1 MATRCRG
8 SVAISRVWG
17 RSTRSGCRRCW
28 GETFVK
34 LIIAE
39 GKDVRNVTHI
49 GRNLTAEQRTALL
62 ASDRECSAA
71 GCHKRGYLEIDHVIE
86 VSRDGPTE
94 LANLEYLCYPHHKEK
109 TQRYNKGKTFKRKR
123 AEPAADAAPPQR
135 EQSST
140 AKPRN
145 KPPPRE

>member
-1 MATRCRG
+1 ML
-8 SVAISRVWG
+8 
-17 RSTRSGCRRCW
+17 

-34 LIIAE
+34 LIIAD

-49 GRNLTAEQRTALL
+49 GRNITAEQRTALL
-62 ASDRECSAA
+62 ATDRECSAA

-109 TQRYNKGKTFKRKR
+109 TQRYNRGKSFKRK
-123 AEPAADAAPPQR
+123 PAAKPTADAAPPPTKQP
-135 EQSST
+135 ST

>member
-1 MATRCRG
+1 MQALL
-8 SVAISRVWG
+8 
-17 RSTRSGCRRCW
+17 

-34 LIIAE
+34 LIIAD

-62 ASDRECSAA
+62 AGDRECSAA

-86 VSRDGPTE
+86 VSRQGPTE
-94 LANLEYLCYPHHKEK
+94 LANLEYLCYHHHKEK
-109 TQRYNKGKTFKRKR
+109 TQRYNRGKSFKRKPT
-123 AEPAADAAPPQR
+123 AKATADVAPPPKPRGQR
-135 EQSST
+135 ST